1 MFHGSFP
8 YHFYCNLYQYNVTV
22 IIALHC
28 IVMVWT
34 QKSTQQSFFYGGFAL
49 RSNSLFYAIFDRKGT
64 PFIYISSIKE

>member
-1 MFHGSFP
+1 MFHGFFP

-34 QKSTQQSFFYGGFAL
+34 QKSTQQSFFTEA
-49 RSNSLFYAIFDRKGT
+49 S
-64 PFIYISSIKE
+64 P